1 MPEIKRQRSKDTPR
15 HGSRSSRQGRF
26 NCFFLTIAVTQTQT
40 PCLRDG
46 EMKVV
51 MLSVQQGT
59 TRQALPSL

>member
-1 MPEIKRQRSKDTPR
+1 MEVGAVAKVDLIV
-15 HGSRSSRQGRF
+15 
-26 NCFFLTIAVTQTQT
+26 FLTIAVTQTQT